1 MKDFALGLALKQREM
16 GHCGQIDVIIQYGMF
31 GLESQTLVTLGLRR
45 REAAVFTGYGN
56 IGDRRAFGSVVVSTS

>member
-31 GLESQTLVTLGLRR
+31 GLESQTLVTLVTLVTLGLRR
-45 REAAVFTGYGN
+45 HLT
-56 IGDRRAFGSVVVSTS
+56 